1 MWEFM
6 LYLISSPRYGMFVWV
21 VLNHELAVSLGEFW
35 QFIKKQNID
44 NVITLTFIS
53 CARVREREREMDTLP
68 L

>member
-1 MWEFM
+1 
-6 LYLISSPRYGMFVWV
+6 MFVWV

-35 QFIKKQNID
+35 QFIKTQNID

-53 CARVREREREMDTLP
+53 CARVREREREMATLP